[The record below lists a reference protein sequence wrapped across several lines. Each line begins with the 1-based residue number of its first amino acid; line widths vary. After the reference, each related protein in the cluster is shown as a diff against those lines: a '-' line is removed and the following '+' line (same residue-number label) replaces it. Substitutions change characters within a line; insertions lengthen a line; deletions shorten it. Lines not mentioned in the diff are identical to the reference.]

1 MLKVL
6 VASMLLAA
14 TATSAAE
21 TLPVGECGDQ
31 SHLPADQREANTPKW
46 TVASEIENF
55 GYDVFRGDSEEGPF
69 EKLTEDPLLGAGTTD
84 ETQRYEFR
92 DDSIDPCKQ
101 YWYYVES
108 ISTSGDREKFTP
120 VFPAK
125 PKRRAAD

>member
-1 MLKVL
+1 MFRVFG
-6 VASMLLAA
+6 ASLLFITFGAA
-14 TATSAAE
+14 AADP
-21 TLPVGECGDQ
+21 LPVGECGDQ
-31 SHLPADQREANTPKW
+31 SHLPAAQREANTPKW

-55 GYDVFRGDSEEGPF
+55 GYDVYRGDSEDGPF
-69 EKLTEDPLLGAGTTD
+69 LKLTEDPLLGAGTTD

-92 DDSIDPCKQ
+92 DDTIDPCRQ